1 MAMKISDRPD
11 DCHGAF
17 ELRVFPFVIKDE
29 TGKQRA
35 LKPLE
40 EAAEIFGAWQ
50 SSWDPNAIDEIA
62 DCIQACVNLAEAT
75 GITPGRLQEAIMRVQ
90 RKNERRGRY
99 GH

>member
-1 MAMKISDRPD
+1 MSDRPD
-11 DCHGAF
+11 GCHDTF
-17 ELRVFPFVIKDE
+17 ELRVCPFVIKDE
-29 TGKQRA
+29 TDKQRA

-50 SSWDPNAIDEIA
+50 SWDRNATDEIA

-75 GITPGRLQEAIMRVQ
+75 GIDSGRLQAAILRVQ

-99 GH
+99 EHQ